1 MPTPNEHKLKIALAR
16 MLPDKIFIKD
26 DGGGQFSLYWHGGRQ
41 HTIHSWWD
49 KISDTELLHIC
60 WLVEQTLS
68 GDEYTHFLLHL
79 HKMTNSVRTTSAT
92 FEKRAQALAKVKG
105 VEV

>member
-1 MPTPNEHKLKIALAR
+1 MTTPRALSDEELEHKLKIALAA
-16 MLPDKIFIKD
+16 MLPEKIEHYSSKGF
-26 DGGGQFSLYWHGGRQ
+26 QFEIWKHNGNQ
-41 HTIHSWWD
+41 IQ
-49 KISDTELLHIC
+49 DTEWLHVC

-92 FEKRAQALAKVKG
+92 FEKRAQALATVKG